1 MKTKQLLFWGMA
13 TLTAVFLLFA
23 SCKDDKDDAPKP
35 EPEPVVPSVDPSID
49 AASWTF
55 GGEYGNYVLAV
66 ATDKAWNASSDAT
79 WIKLDKTTG
88 EGEVG
93 LGLTVEENTTGAK
106 RTGTITIKT
115 VADSKLVMSF
125 KVIQEAIEYTVKVT
139 SEDTIRDIPASG
151 QVIVIDV
158 EANADYTFELSEWT
172 TIAAAP
178 SAIGLNSPFALTKS
192 KITLNVDENRTV
204 EERMAFVVIKQGDE
218 KVKEVVLLQKG
229 AEAVEDPSELVV
241 NVDSPDDDTLYVEPM
256 GGVIKVNVTASNV
269 AYDCTLT
276 DWGASSLM
284 SGSNSVTELQNILIN
299 PNLTFGRRERF
310 LIIESKT
317 EGVEMTK
324 MVTIIQQPVEI
335 TVTQLTEV
343 PVTGGIGFLKVE
355 CPDGIDCRV
364 GDIVSDAVQMDKTE
378 DDDSDPRVL
387 KFSVGDKNLGS
398 DSKAYRVM
406 LQFSAEGFED
416 GIVYPQRIFLLRQK
430 AVAQMEVTWE
440 GQGAAK
446 DLNIVKENAPA
457 VDFTVTSEVPC
468 TPVVTYRQ
476 EDGTWVGNPTGW
488 ITVSEKSVAESPYV
502 YTLSFANSTPGTPK
516 RTAQILFQMND
527 GFKGFKAIEI
537 VQEEYPMPAEIKTT
551 FTSINDIKWDVVDA
565 SHANEYYVTIVPA
578 DGKLEASV
586 TSGDFDFS
594 LTESST
600 PGRYTL
606 LVFGKTANE
615 TDAERTGELML
626 TLKDKDGSETLAT
639 KDISLKQDFK
649 VVTTGVTID
658 LEGTEHHITGRPLS
672 FYANGSTT
680 GYKVVNANNPSM
692 NMGWLTVNIKDSEGG
707 SAQITIMPWS
717 QGPGSQKVAVVPADF
732 SGDDCSAYPQFTIFN
747 S

>member
-1 MKTKQLLFWGMA
+1 MKTKQLLFWGTA
-13 TLTAVFLLFA
+13 ALTAVLLLFS
-23 SCKDDKDDAPKP
+23 SCKDDKNDDPQPQP
-35 EPEPVVPSVDPSID
+35 EPEVPAVGPSID
-49 AASWTF
+49 AASWIF
-55 GGEYGNYVLAV
+55 GGEAGNYVLAV

-79 WIKLDKTTG
+79 WIKLDKTSG

-93 LGLTVEENTTGAK
+93 LGLTVEENTSGAK
-106 RTGTITIKT
+106 RTGTITIKA
-115 VADSKLVMSF
+115 VADSKVVMTF

-139 SEDTIRDIPASG
+139 SEDTIRDIPAGG

-178 SAIGLNSPFALTKS
+178 SAVGLNSPFALTKS
-192 KITLNVDENRTV
+192 KITLNVDKNLTV
-204 EERMAFVVIKQGDE
+204 DERIAYVIIKQGDE
-218 KVKEVVLLQKG
+218 KVKEVVLIQKG
-229 AEAVEDPSELVV
+229 GVVVEDPSELVV
-241 NVDSPDDDTLYVEPM
+241 NVDSPDDDTLFVEPM

-284 SGSNSVTELQNILIN
+284 SGSNTVTELQNILIN
-299 PNLTFGRRERF
+299 PNLTFGKRERF

-317 EGVEMTK
+317 EGVELTK

-335 TVTQLTEV
+335 TVTQLNEV
-343 PVTGGIGFLKVE
+343 PMTGGIVFLKVN
-355 CPDGIDCRV
+355 CPEGIDCKG
-364 GDIVSDAVQMDKTE
+364 GDIVSNAVLADKTK
-378 DDDSDPRVL
+378 DDDPDPRVL
-387 KFSVGDKNLGS
+387 KFSVSDKNLGS
-398 DSKAYRVM
+398 EPKPYRIM

-416 GIVYPQRIFLLRQK
+416 GKVYPQRIFLLHQK
-430 AVAQMEVTWE
+430 AVAPIEVTWE
-440 GQGAAK
+440 GQGSAK
-446 DLNIVKENAPA
+446 DLNVVKENASD

-476 EDGTWVGNPTGW
+476 EDETWKPDANGW
-488 ITVSEKSVAESPYV
+488 ISVVEKSVVESPYV
-502 YTLSFANSTPGTPK
+502 YTLKFANSTPGTPK

-527 GFKGFKAIEI
+527 GFQGFKAIEI

-551 FTSINDIKWDVVDA
+551 FTAINDIKWDVVDA

-626 TLKDKDGSETLAT
+626 TLKDKDGNKTLAT
-639 KDISLKQDFK
+639 KPISLKQEFK
-649 VVTTGVTID
+649 PKTVS
-658 LEGTEHHITGRPLS
+658 ITVDGRNSGDEITLDHPIRLQ
-672 FYANGSTT
+672 ANGSSN
-680 GYKVVNANNPSM
+680 GYKIVDQNGDDPTLRFLNETTIVD
-692 NMGWLTVNIKDSEGG
+692 NI
-707 SAQITIMPWS
+707 ITIHPWM
-717 QGPGSQKVAVVPADF
+717 GPPFLTIYIVPTDF
-732 SGDDCSAYPQFTIFN
+732 TGDLSTQFKLILKLP
-747 S
+747 